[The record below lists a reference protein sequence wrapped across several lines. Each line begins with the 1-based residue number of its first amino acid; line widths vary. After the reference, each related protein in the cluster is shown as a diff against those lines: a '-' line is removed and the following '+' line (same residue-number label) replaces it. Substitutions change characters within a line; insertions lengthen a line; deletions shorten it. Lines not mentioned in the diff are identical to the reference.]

1 MSEVILTNI
10 QLWRQKANDGTMTL
24 EETRAAI
31 SAIRGSRLAAGQQS
45 SESKE
50 RKSTAKAKAAP
61 IDAQSLL
68 DELL

>member
-10 QLWRQKANDGTMTL
+10 QLWRQKAQAGTMTL
-24 EETRAAI
+24 EETREAI
-31 SAIRGSRLAAGQQS
+31 NAIRGSRLAAGQQS
-45 SESKE
+45 TESKV
-50 RKSTAKAKAAP
+50 RKSAAKAKAAP